1 MESAIIDS
9 ILNAASVP
17 HAIGYLDPG
26 TGAMIISAVVG
37 VFATLA
43 MSIKSFWYKLS
54 GVFRRKPASGNVD
67 EKK

>member
-1 MESAIIDS
+1 MEPAVIDS
-9 ILNAASVP
+9 ILRVAAAP

-37 VFATLA
+37 VFATIA
-43 MSIKSFWYKLS
+43 MSIKSFWYKVT
-54 GVFRRKPASGNVD
+54 GIFRRKTASGRGD